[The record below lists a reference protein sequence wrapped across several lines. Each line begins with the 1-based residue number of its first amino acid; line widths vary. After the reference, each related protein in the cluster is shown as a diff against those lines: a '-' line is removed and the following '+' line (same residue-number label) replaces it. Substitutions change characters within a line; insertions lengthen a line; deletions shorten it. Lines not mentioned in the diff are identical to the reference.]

1 MTVTLEL
8 STELDGRLE
17 RAKARGYS
25 LADLLRVGLDRVT
38 TEQMQSSLE
47 HSTELST
54 VESVRLLR
62 LWGSKYAV
70 QGVSLADDA
79 MSRETIYGERA

>member
-8 STELDGRLE
+8 STELDVRLE

-38 TEQMQSSLE
+38 TEQVQSSLE
-47 HSTELST
+47 HRTVLSP

-70 QGVSLADDA
+70 QEVGLADDA
-79 MSRETIYGERA
+79 MSRETI